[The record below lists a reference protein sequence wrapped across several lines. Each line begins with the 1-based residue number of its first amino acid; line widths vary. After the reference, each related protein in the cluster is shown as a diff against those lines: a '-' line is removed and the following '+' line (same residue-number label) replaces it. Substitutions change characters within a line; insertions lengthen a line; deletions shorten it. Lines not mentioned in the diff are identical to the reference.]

1 MESADEVDHR
11 PIKSSISGGRFDGNY
26 FGVQHAACDSISYKM
41 VLGLHGSPKSETYES
56 KSFFIAYNFYN
67 SSNQVAPTRALT
79 VR

>member
-26 FGVQHAACDSISYKM
+26 FGVQHVACDSISYKT

-56 KSFFIAYNFYN
+56 ESFFIAYNSL
-67 SSNQVAPTRALT
+67 SSDFCVPIQ
-79 VR
+79 